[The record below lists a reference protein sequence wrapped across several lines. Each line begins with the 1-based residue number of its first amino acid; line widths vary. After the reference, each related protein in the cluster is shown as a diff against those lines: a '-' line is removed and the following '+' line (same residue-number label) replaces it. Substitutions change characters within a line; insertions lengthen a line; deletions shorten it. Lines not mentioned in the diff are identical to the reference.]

1 MQKHQQFKSDLFN
14 ANNIIQRQL
23 CQLRMLDKKFS
34 TMDGELRFQVSN
46 NIRIGNNTRAKAIA
60 NELANVRRVQRTM
73 QNMSLALEV
82 IILRFATIGQFATIM
97 ETIYPTIDIIKGIQ
111 KDISNVIPNANNAF
125 LEINSLTSEILAE
138 SNIKIDMCKIQTP
151 VDKDALSILNEI
163 EGSLEEETKTKLP
176 DIPTTISI
184 NVRDKVAKQI
194 VEEKRIMIE
203 G

>member
-1 MQKHQQFKSDLFN
+1 MQKHQQFKSDLVN
-14 ANNIIQRQL
+14 ANNIIQNQL

-60 NELANVRRVQRTM
+60 NELANIRRVQRTM

-82 IILRFATIGQFATIM
+82 IILRFATISQFATIM

-111 KDISNVIPNANNAF
+111 KDISNVIPNANTT
-125 LEINSLTSEILAE
+125 LVEMNSLTSEILAE
-138 SNIKIDMCKIQTP
+138 SNINLDVCKIQTP

-163 EGSLEEETKTKLP
+163 EGSLEEETKMKLP
-176 DIPTTISI
+176 DIPTTVSL
-184 NVRDKVAKQI
+184 NLRDKVAKQI

>member
-1 MQKHQQFKSDLFN
+1 MQKHQQFKSDLYN
-14 ANNIIQRQL
+14 ANSIIQNQL

-82 IILRFATIGQFATIM
+82 IILRFATISQFATIM

-111 KDISNVIPNANNAF
+111 KDISNVIPNANTT
-125 LEINSLTSEILAE
+125 LVEMNSLTSEILAE
-138 SNIKIDMCKIQTP
+138 SNIKLDACKIQTP

-163 EGSLEEETKTKLP
+163 EGSLEEETKMKLP
-176 DIPTTISI
+176 DIPTTVSI
-184 NVRDKVAKQI
+184 NLRDKVAKQI

>member
-1 MQKHQQFKSDLFN
+1 MQKHQQFKSDLYN
-14 ANNIIQRQL
+14 ANNIIQNQL

-82 IILRFATIGQFATIM
+82 IILRFATISQFATIM

-111 KDISNVIPNANNAF
+111 KDISNVIPNANTT
-125 LEINSLTSEILAE
+125 LIEMNSLTSEILAE
-138 SNIKIDMCKIQTP
+138 SNIKLDACKIQTP

-163 EGSLEEETKTKLP
+163 EGSLEEETKMKLP
-176 DIPTTISI
+176 DIPTTVSI
-184 NVRDKVAKQI
+184 NLRDKVAKQI

>member
-1 MQKHQQFKSDLFN
+1 MQKHQQFKSDLYN
-14 ANNIIQRQL
+14 ANNIIQNQL

-82 IILRFATIGQFATIM
+82 IILRFATISQFATIM

-111 KDISNVIPNANNAF
+111 KDISNVIPNANTT
-125 LEINSLTSEILAE
+125 LVEMNSLTSEILAE
-138 SNIKIDMCKIQTP
+138 SNIKLDACKIQTP

-163 EGSLEEETKTKLP
+163 EGSLEEETKMKLP
-176 DIPTTISI
+176 DIPTTVSI
-184 NVRDKVAKQI
+184 NLRDKVAKQI

>member
-1 MQKHQQFKSDLFN
+1 MQKHQQFKSDLYN
-14 ANNIIQRQL
+14 ANNIIQNQL

-82 IILRFATIGQFATIM
+82 IILRFATISQFATIM

-111 KDISNVIPNANNAF
+111 KDISNVIPNANTT
-125 LEINSLTSEILAE
+125 LVEMNSLTSEILAE
-138 SNIKIDMCKIQTP
+138 SNIKLDACKIQTP
-151 VDKDALSILNEI
+151 VDKDALSIQI
-163 EGSLEEETKTKLP
+163 EGSLEEETKMKLP
-176 DIPTTISI
+176 DIPTTVSI
-184 NVRDKVAKQI
+184 NLRDKVAKQI

>member
-1 MQKHQQFKSDLFN
+1 MQKHQQFKSDLYN
-14 ANNIIQRQL
+14 ANNIIQNQL

-82 IILRFATIGQFATIM
+82 IILRFATISQFATIM

-111 KDISNVIPNANNAF
+111 KDISNVIPNANTT
-125 LEINSLTSEILAE
+125 LVEMNSLTSEILAE
-138 SNIKIDMCKIQTP
+138 SNIKLDACKIQTP

-163 EGSLEEETKTKLP
+163 EGSLEEETKMKLP
-176 DIPTTISI
+176 DIPTTVSF
-184 NVRDKVAKQI
+184 NLRDKVAKQI

>member
-14 ANNIIQRQL
+14 ANNIIQNQL

-46 NIRIGNNTRAKAIA
+46 NIRIGNNARAKAIA

-73 QNMSLALEV
+73 QNMSIALEV
-82 IILRFATIGQFATIM
+82 IILRFATISQFATIM

-111 KDISNVIPNANNAF
+111 KDISHVIPNANTA
-125 LEINSLTSEILAE
+125 LVEMNSLTSEILAE
-138 SNIKIDMCKIQTP
+138 SNIKLDACKIQTP

-163 EGSLEEETKTKLP
+163 EGSLEEETKMKLP
-176 DIPTTISI
+176 DIPTTVSI
-184 NVRDKVAKQI
+184 NLRDKVAKQI

>member
-1 MQKHQQFKSDLFN
+1 MQKHQQFKSDLYN
-14 ANNIIQRQL
+14 ANNIIQNQL
-23 CQLRMLDKKFS
+23 YQLRMLDKKFS

-82 IILRFATIGQFATIM
+82 IILRFATISQFATIM

-111 KDISNVIPNANNAF
+111 KDISNVIPNANTT
-125 LEINSLTSEILAE
+125 LVEMNSLTSEILAE
-138 SNIKIDMCKIQTP
+138 SNIKLDACKIQTP

-163 EGSLEEETKTKLP
+163 EGSLEEETKMKLP
-176 DIPTTISI
+176 DIPTTVSI
-184 NVRDKVAKQI
+184 NLRDKVAKQI

>member
-1 MQKHQQFKSDLFN
+1 MQKHQQFKSDLYN
-14 ANNIIQRQL
+14 ANNIIQNQL

-82 IILRFATIGQFATIM
+82 IILRFATISQFATIM

-111 KDISNVIPNANNAF
+111 KDISNVIPNANTT
-125 LEINSLTSEILAE
+125 LIEMNSLTSEILAE
-138 SNIKIDMCKIQTP
+138 SNIKLDACKIQTP

-163 EGSLEEETKTKLP
+163 EGSLEEETKMKLP
-176 DIPTTISI
+176 DIPTTVSF
-184 NVRDKVAKQI
+184 NLRDKVAKQI

>member
-1 MQKHQQFKSDLFN
+1 MQKHQQFKSDLYN
-14 ANNIIQRQL
+14 ANNIIQNQL

-82 IILRFATIGQFATIM
+82 IILRFATISQFATIM

-111 KDISNVIPNANNAF
+111 KDISNVIPNANTT
-125 LEINSLTSEILAE
+125 LVEMNSLTSEILAE
-138 SNIKIDMCKIQTP
+138 SNIKLDACKIQTP

-163 EGSLEEETKTKLP
+163 EGSLEEETKMKLP
-176 DIPTTISI
+176 DIPTTVSI
-184 NVRDKVAKQI
+184 NQRYKVAKQI